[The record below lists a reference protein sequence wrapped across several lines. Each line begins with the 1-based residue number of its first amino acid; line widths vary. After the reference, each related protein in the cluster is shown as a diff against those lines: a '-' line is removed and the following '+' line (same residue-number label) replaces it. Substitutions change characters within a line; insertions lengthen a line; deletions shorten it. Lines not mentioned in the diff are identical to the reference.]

1 VAAEL
6 WRGLCPAR
14 AQPRRDSEAA
24 QKGIYDERVGNC
36 GYDKSD
42 RPMTRH
48 VPYDE
53 FARRLREY
61 LSEAE
66 SDALYIDGKDRV
78 VLSVQKYEGLLETLR
93 ILSNPAAA
101 KDLRDAIAEAD
112 AGSFVEHE
120 LIDE

>member
-1 VAAEL
+1 L
-6 WRGLCPAR
+6 LH
-14 AQPRRDSEAA
+14 
-24 QKGIYDERVGNC
+24 YN
-36 GYDKSD
+36 KSD

-66 SDALYIDGKDRV
+66 NDPLYIDGKDRV

-112 AGSFVEHE
+112 AGLFVEHE